1 MLSNTPVEIL
11 AGHDVIELRPHGVN
25 KGGLV
30 PPIVERAPDGLI
42 VAIGDDATDE
52 DMFAALPPSAI
63 SIRVGPG
70 DSRAEFRVG
79 VAADVRALLKAV
91 IADPASTEAS

>member
-1 MLSNTPVEIL
+1 
-11 AGHDVIELRPHGVN
+11 
-25 KGGLV
+25 
-30 PPIVERAPDGLI
+30 
-42 VAIGDDATDE
+42 
-52 DMFAALPPSAI
+52 MFAALPPSAV

-79 VAADVRALLKAV
+79 GVADVRALLKAV

>member
-1 MLSNTPVEIL
+1 M
-11 AGHDVIELRPHGVN
+11 GWFG
-25 KGGLV
+25 
-30 PPIVERAPDGLI
+30 PIVDRARNALI

-52 DMFAALPPSAI
+52 DMFAALPPAAV

-79 VAADVRALLKAV
+79 GVADVRALLKAV
-91 IADPASTEAS
+91 IGDPASTEASS